1 MAAVAPL
8 TPASSE
14 TAKTYVIDKT
24 HSDVSFQVRHLVTKV
39 RGRFADFDAEIRAV
53 PEAPEESSV
62 RFTIR
67 SASIDTD
74 LPDRDQ
80 HLRSADFF
88 DADEHPEITFVS
100 SRIRPA
106 GDDRYDVTGLL
117 TLRGVAKEM
126 TLPVSFLGFVSDPWG
141 NEKAGFETE
150 VVLNRKDFG
159 MVWNAALDNGGV
171 VLGDKVTVSIA
182 LEAVRARDAAAA

>member
-1 MAAVAPL
+1 MAAVALP

-62 RFTIR
+62 RFAIR
-67 SASIDTD
+67 TASVDTD

-100 SRIRPA
+100 SRIRSA

-117 TLRGVAKEM
+117 TLRGVAREM

-171 VLGDKVTVSIA
+171 VLGDKVTVSIS

>member
-1 MAAVAPL
+1 MAAVASL
-8 TPASSE
+8 TARSTE

-67 SASIDTD
+67 TASIDTD

-88 DADEHPEITFVS
+88 DADKHPEITFVS
-100 SRIRPA
+100 SRIRSA

-117 TLRGVAKEM
+117 TLRGVAREM
-126 TLPVSFLGFVSDPWG
+126 TLPVSFLGFVSDPRG

-171 VLGDKVTVSIA
+171 VLGDKVIVSIA

>member
-8 TPASSE
+8 TRTSAGN
-14 TAKTYVIDKT
+14 AKTYAIDKT
-24 HSDVSFQVRHLVTKV
+24 HSDVSFQIRHLVTKV
-39 RGRFADFDAEIRAV
+39 RGRFADFDARIRVV

-62 RFTIR
+62 RFTIHA
-67 SASIDTD
+67 ASVDTD

-88 DADEHPEITFVS
+88 DAENHPEITFVS
-100 SRIRPA
+100 TRIRST
-106 GDDRYDVTGLL
+106 GDDQYDVTGFL
-117 TLRGVAKEM
+117 TLRGVRREI
-126 TLPVSFLGFVSDPWG
+126 TLAVAFLGFATDPWG
-141 NEKAGFETE
+141 NDKAGFETQL
-150 VVLNRKDFG
+150 VLNRKDFG

-182 LEAVRARDAAAA
+182 LEAVRAKDAAA

>member
-1 MAAVAPL
+1 MAAVASL
-8 TPASSE
+8 TPASTE
-14 TAKTYVIDKT
+14 RAKTYVIDKT

-67 SASIDTD
+67 TASVDTD

-88 DADEHPEITFVS
+88 DADKYPEITFVS
-100 SRIRPA
+100 SRIRSA
-106 GDDRYDVTGLL
+106 GDDQYDVTGLL
-117 TLRGVAKEM
+117 TLRGVSREM

-141 NEKAGFETE
+141 NEKAGFETQ

-159 MVWNAALDNGGV
+159 MVWNAALDSGGV

-182 LEAVRARDAAAA
+182 LEAVRAREAAAA

>member
-8 TPASSE
+8 SPASTE
-14 TAKTYVIDKT
+14 RAQTYVIDKT

-67 SASIDTD
+67 SASVDTD

-80 HLRSADFF
+80 HLRSAEFF
-88 DADEHPEITFVS
+88 DADKHPEITFVS
-100 SRIRPA
+100 SRIRSA

-117 TLRGVAKEM
+117 TLRGVAREM

>member
-1 MAAVAPL
+1 MAAVAPV
-8 TPASSE
+8 TPASTE
-14 TAKTYVIDKT
+14 TKAFAIDKT
-24 HSDVSFQVRHLVTKV
+24 HSEVSFRVRHLVTRV
-39 RGRFADFDAEIRAV
+39 RGRFTDYDAEIRVV
-53 PEAPEESSV
+53 PGSPSDSSV
-62 RFTIR
+62 EFKIR
-67 SASIDTD
+67 ADSVDTD

-88 DADEHPEITFVS
+88 DAEKHPEITFVS
-100 SRIRPA
+100 SRIRQI
-106 GDDRYDVTGLL
+106 GEDRYDVTGRL
-117 TLRGVAKEM
+117 TLRGVTREM
-126 TLPVSFLGFVSDPWG
+126 TLPVTYLGFVVDPWG

-182 LEAVRARDAAAA
+182 LEAIRKRDTAAA

>member
-8 TPASSE
+8 TPRSTE
-14 TAKTYVIDKT
+14 TVKTYAVDKT

-39 RGRFADFDAEIRAV
+39 RGRFADFDAEIRVV
-53 PEAPEESSV
+53 PANPQDSSV

-67 SASIDTD
+67 AASIDTD

-88 DADEHPEITFVS
+88 DAEKYPEITFVS
-100 SRIRPA
+100 SRIQPI
-106 GDDRYDVTGLL
+106 GEDRYGVTGLL
-117 TLRGVAKEM
+117 TLHGVTREL
-126 TLPVSFLGFVSDPWG
+126 TLPVTFLGFAVDPWG
-141 NEKAGFETE
+141 NDKAGFETE

-159 MVWNAALDNGGV
+159 MIWNAALDNGGV

-182 LEAVRARDAAAA
+182 LEVVRARDTAAA

>member
-1 MAAVAPL
+1 MAAAAPI
-8 TPASSE
+8 TPASAE
-14 TAKTYVIDKT
+14 PKTYAIDKT
-24 HSDVSFQVRHLVTKV
+24 HSEVSFQVRHLVTKV
-39 RGRFADFDAEIRAV
+39 RGRFTDYDAAIRVV
-53 PEAPEESSV
+53 PGNPQESSV
-62 RFTIR
+62 EFTIR
-67 SASIDTD
+67 ADSVDTD

-88 DADEHPEITFVS
+88 DVEKHPEITFVS
-100 SRIRPA
+100 SRIRQI
-106 GDDRYDVTGLL
+106 GEDRYDVSGRL
-117 TLRGVAKEM
+117 TLRGVTREM
-126 TLPVSFLGFVSDPWG
+126 ALPVTFLGFVVDPWG

-182 LEAVRARDAAAA
+182 LEAIRTRDIAAA